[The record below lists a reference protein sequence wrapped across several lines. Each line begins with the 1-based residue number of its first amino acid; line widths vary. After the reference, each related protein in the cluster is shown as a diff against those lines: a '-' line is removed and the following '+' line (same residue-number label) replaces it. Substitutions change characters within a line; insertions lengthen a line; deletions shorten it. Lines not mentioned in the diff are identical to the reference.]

1 MKERTN
7 TAKWLEKQGR
17 WQIAVQKDGVRKTF
31 TSSRPGRE
39 GQREANRKADEWLS
53 SGISGTKLRLSELHE
68 SYMEQL
74 KISTS
79 RGNWKPQDSRW
90 RTWAE
95 PRIGHLKVSSLCDGA
110 LQGVIDNAYH
120 NGRLSKKTLRSLRA
134 DLVAFCKYLRK
145 MKFTSYTPE
154 DISIPKSAKIGVRN
168 ILQPQDLITL
178 FSVDTTL
185 RYKKRIPD
193 PYINA
198 YRLEV
203 LTGLRPG
210 ELRGIMRN
218 DFKQNRIEVRRSI
231 NEYGEITTGKN
242 ENAIRSVYLGDMAT
256 AIVEDQLSKSS
267 GLFLFQIPNSVTYR
281 RYFERYCAANG
292 IPKTTPYEIRHTFV
306 SIAQSLPEG
315 WVKQLVGHSKSMDTF
330 GVYGHN
336 VAGME
341 GQIRGAL
348 DSTFSSILD
357 RQGKK

>member
-7 TAKWLEKQGR
+7 TAKWLEKQNR

-39 GQREANRKADEWLS
+39 GQREANRKADDWLA
-53 SGISGTKLRLSELHE
+53 SGICGTKLHLSELHE

-74 KISTS
+74 KIRTS
-79 RGNWKPQDSRW
+79 QSNWRPQESRW
-90 RTWAE
+90 KTWID
-95 PRIGHLKVSSLCDGA
+95 PRIGHLKADALCDGI
-110 LQGVIDNAYH
+110 LQKVIDCAYH
-120 NGRLSKKTLRSLRA
+120 NGSLSKKTLRSLRA

-145 MKFTSYTPE
+145 MKLTSYAPE
-154 DISIPKSAKIGVRN
+154 DITIPKGAQVGVRN
-168 ILQPQDLITL
+168 ILQPEDIITL
-178 FSVDTTL
+178 FSVDTTMY
-185 RYKKRIPD
+185 RGKKIVD

-210 ELRGIMRN
+210 ELRGIMVN
-218 DFKQNRIEVRRSI
+218 DLKQGKIEIRRSI
-231 NEYGEITTGKN
+231 NEINEITTGKN
-242 ENAIRSVYLGDMAT
+242 ENAIRSVFLGELAQKIVNNQLQQSNGLYLFNIKNT
-256 AIVEDQLSKSS
+256 
-267 GLFLFQIPNSVTYR
+267 PHYR
-281 RYFERYCAANG
+281 ENFFRYCRTNG
-292 IPKTTPYEIRHTFV
+292 IPKTTPYELRHTFV

-315 WVKQLVGHSKSMDTF
+315 WVKKLVGHSKSMDTF

-348 DSTFSSILD
+348 DNTFSSILD
-357 RQGKK
+357 RQE